1 MMHNPAIWAFA
12 GSVTTAVIGLI
23 AALVKYRADQ
33 RRDAA
38 EISKLKSEAESI
50 AVDAAE
56 KALAAVTTALDREV
70 AENKSRDRK
79 IAAQDQALADAGK
92 RITAQDERMTEMG
105 KAVGEVR
112 RLHKEAISHIADRE
126 RWTAQ
131 RWPGHRPE
139 TLAEIPSV
147 LRADVIEVAPDL
159 AAVVVVAPCEREDPP
174 ADDAEDDDDDP
185 ITPRAR
191 LPPS

>member
-1 MMHNPAIWAFA
+1 MTDNPAVWAFA

-23 AALVKYRADQ
+23 AALIKYRSDQ
-33 RRDAA
+33 RKDAA
-38 EISKLKSEAESI
+38 EIGKLKAETQSI
-50 AVDAAE
+50 SVDAAE
-56 KALAAVTTALDREV
+56 KAVDAVTGALGS
-70 AENKSRDRK
+70 AQTT
-79 IAAQDQALADAGK
+79 IADLT
-92 RITAQDERMTEMG
+92 RRVTAQDERLTEMG

-112 RLHKEAISHIADRE
+112 RLHQEAISHIADRE
-126 RWTAQ
+126 RWTAK

-139 TLAEIPSV
+139 TLAEIPPA
-147 LRADVIEVAPDL
+147 LRSDVIEVAPDL
-159 AAVVVVAPCEREDPP
+159 ATVVVVAPREREDPP